1 MKGPMGA
8 IDANAYQQLF
18 EAMPVAAL
26 LIDDQGVCLDAN
38 PAAVEILGPAC
49 LDPTWNVFDS
59 DKLHGDEL
67 TRLVDSIRSTGAVEG
82 YDATVRG
89 PLGNRLVHISGQRVF
104 NEPRQQ
110 HMMWLLLGDVADSS
124 AAAYQLARLN
134 RQLEESNR
142 QLDHFASMA
151 AHDLKAPA
159 RRVRM
164 FAQLLDNDATLNES
178 SRGFV
183 HRIHISGGQ
192 MEEIIDSLLQFAR
205 VDEGPA
211 AMKRENLRKI
221 LQRVCTQCA
230 HELEETGYLVV
241 TEGTYPTVS
250 VDAIA
255 IEQLFQNLVSNAVK
269 FRRRD
274 IPGALTVTS
283 RFEPDPGGDHIIDF
297 SDNGVGFPEEDSEQV
312 FEMLYRAHNK
322 SEFEGNGIG
331 LAICR
336 RICRAHGWTI
346 TAQSPG
352 EYGAT
357 FRIVIPKSDP
367 DDYHRR

>member
-1 MKGPMGA
+1 MST
-8 IDANAYQQLF
+8 INANAYQQLF
-18 EAMPVAAL
+18 EAMPVAAVL
-26 LIDDQGVCLDAN
+26 VDEQGSCLEAN
-38 PAAVEILGPAC
+38 PAAIEVLGPEC

-59 DKLHGDEL
+59 DILRGDEL
-67 TRLVDSIRSTGAVEG
+67 ARLVASIQSTGTVEG
-82 YDATVRG
+82 YDATVHGSRG
-89 PLGNRLVHISGQRVF
+89 SRLVHISGQRVF
-104 NEPRQQ
+104 NTPRQE
-110 HMMWLLLGDVADSS
+110 HVTWLLFGDVADGS
-124 AAAYQLARLN
+124 AASYQLARLN
-134 RQLEESNR
+134 QHLEESNR
-142 QLDHFASMA
+142 QLDQFASMA

-164 FAQLLDNDATLNES
+164 FAQLLDNDATLSES

-183 HRIHISGGQ
+183 NRIHISGGQ
-192 MEEIIDSLLQFAR
+192 MEEIVDSLLQFAR
-205 VDEGPA
+205 VDEGPD
-211 AMKRENLRKI
+211 AMKPVNLRQVI
-221 LQRVCTQCA
+221 GRVCKQCTD
-230 HELEETGYLVV
+230 ELEEANYVV
-241 TEGTYPTVS
+241 RAEGTFPTAT
-250 VDAIA
+250 VDPVA

-269 FRRRD
+269 FRRQD
-274 IPGALTVTS
+274 MAGVLVVTS
-283 RFEPDPGGDHIIDF
+283 RTEPEAGGGHIIDF
-297 SDNGVGFPEEDSEQV
+297 SDNGVGFPEKDSEQV

-357 FRIVIPKSDP
+357 FQIVIPKSDL

>member
-1 MKGPMGA
+1 MSA
-8 IDANAYQQLF
+8 IDTNAYHQLF

-26 LIDDQGVCLDAN
+26 LVDDHGTCLDTN
-38 PAAVEILGPAC
+38 PAAVKILGPAC

-59 DKLHGDEL
+59 DILRGDEL
-67 TRLVDSIRSTGAVEG
+67 DRLVDSIRSTGTVES
-82 YDATVRG
+82 YDATVHG
-89 PLGNRLVHISGQRVF
+89 SPGSRLVHISGHRVF

-110 HMMWLLLGDVADSS
+110 HVTWLLLGDVADNS

-134 RQLEESNR
+134 RQLEDSNR
-142 QLDHFASMA
+142 QLDQFASMA

-164 FAQLLDNDATLNES
+164 FAQLLDNDPTLSES

-183 HRIHISGGQ
+183 HRIHTSGSQ
-192 MEEIIDSLLQFAR
+192 MEEIVDSLLQFAR
-205 VDEGPA
+205 VDEGLDAVKPA
-211 AMKRENLRKI
+211 NLRQL

-230 HELEETGYLVV
+230 HDLEEAGYEIRVG
-241 TEGTYPTVS
+241 GTYPTVS
-250 VDAIA
+250 VDAVA

-274 IPGALTVTS
+274 VSGVLTVTS
-283 RFEPDPGGDHIIDF
+283 RAEPDLGGDHVIVF
-297 SDNGVGFPEEDSEQV
+297 SDNGVGFPERDSEQV

-336 RICRAHGWTI
+336 RVCRAHGWVI

-352 EYGAT
+352 EYGAS
-357 FRIVIPKSDP
+357 FRIVIPKSDL

>member
-1 MKGPMGA
+1 M
-8 IDANAYQQLF
+8 DANAYRQLF
-18 EAMPVAAL
+18 EALPMAAL
-26 LIDDQGVCLDAN
+26 LVDDHGACLGAN

-49 LDPTWNVFDS
+49 LNPTWNVFDS
-59 DKLHGDEL
+59 DILRGDEL
-67 TRLVDSIRSTGAVEG
+67 ARLVDSIRSTGSLES
-82 YDATVRG
+82 YDATVHG
-89 PLGNRLVHISGQRVF
+89 SPGGRLMHISGHRVF
-104 NEPRQQ
+104 NQPRQQ
-110 HMMWLLLGDVADSS
+110 HVTWLLLGDVADNS

-142 QLDHFASMA
+142 QLDQFASMA

-164 FAQLLDNDATLNES
+164 FAQLLDNDPTLSES

-183 HRIHISGGQ
+183 HRIHISGRQ
-192 MEEIIDSLLQFAR
+192 MEEIVDSLLQFAR
-205 VDEGPA
+205 VDEGLDTVKPS
-211 AMKRENLRKI
+211 NLRQL
-221 LQRVCTQCA
+221 LQRVCAQCA
-230 HELEETGYLVV
+230 HDLEEAGYEIRV
-241 TEGTYPTVS
+241 EGAFPTVP
-250 VDAIA
+250 VDVVAV
-255 IEQLFQNLVSNAVK
+255 EQLFQNLVSNAVK

-274 IPGALTVTS
+274 IPGVLTVTS
-283 RFEPDPGGDHIIDF
+283 RAEPDPGGGHVIVF
-297 SDNGVGFPEEDSEQV
+297 SDNGVGFPERDAEQV

-336 RICRAHGWTI
+336 RVCRSHGWAI

-352 EYGAT
+352 DYGAS
-357 FRIVIPKSDP
+357 FQIVIPKSDL